1 MNKSIA
7 IIAGEPNSISSEI
20 IFKSWKLR
28 NQFIHGPL
36 FVIGSIRLLNSQK
49 KKLKYQIKIK
59 KIDAKFKIND
69 LKGGELPVYDIE
81 YIQKK
86 PFEKISNKSNKYI
99 FKCFDVAIKFVK
111 DKKILGFINCP
122 ISKEYLFKNKYQGI
136 TEFLSSKTG
145 KANNEV
151 MLIYNKKTF
160 MNKLISQFP
169 TFKDNFRGNTI
180 WFTCDYCYGFIHLK
194 NFIEIDLLKL
204 L

>member
-28 NQFIHGPL
+28 NQFIHRPL

-99 FKCFDVAIKFVK
+99 FKCFD
-111 DKKILGFINCP
+111 
-122 ISKEYLFKNKYQGI
+122 
-136 TEFLSSKTG
+136 
-145 KANNEV
+145 
-151 MLIYNKKTF
+151 
-160 MNKLISQFP
+160 
-169 TFKDNFRGNTI
+169 
-180 WFTCDYCYGFIHLK
+180 
-194 NFIEIDLLKL
+194 
-204 L
+204 